1 MGYDCRWGSIF
12 IIYKACSDLSLKLRE
27 NTLSFRPFAFYLA
40 TLLFLASLLLHSNVN
55 ASLSIWG
62 FDDPGAEDSLTDES
76 EAAGLEPTESIGL
89 SDANTLLSIE
99 EVGIGEEE
107 SLSFMGLKIEEVIN
121 LPGAVTESEE
131 GREETNRDLTPQEIE
146 EEAILKTDSEQ
157 TDEGLSVLIDEI
169 EETSEDIDVEDQA
182 ISVTYDIPIAPE
194 NKHVKKYIVLFQNR
208 LRPNFE
214 KWLARSGRYE
224 EMIKTTLRENNL
236 PEDLFYLALI
246 ESGFNPKAFSRAKA
260 TGVWQFMKGT
270 GKRYG
275 LRIDRW
281 IDERRDP
288 VKATQAAAKYL
299 TELYNMFGSWP
310 LALAG
315 YNAGE
320 GRVYR
325 TIVRVRTRDFW
336 TLRDSRHLRPE
347 TRNYV
352 PKFMAATIIGKD
364 PKRYNFFV
372 EKEEAWVYDEVEIQ
386 DATYLSSIARYAG
399 ISVKELK
406 NYNPE
411 LKRDITPPRAPGYKI
426 KLPPGTKEAFFAA
439 YSPEE
444 EEKIFVGRSFKHR
457 VRRGETISLI
467 AQQYGVSVEHILK
480 TNGLSSRS
488 IIRVGQKI
496 LIEESPWRTG
506 ENTHVIRRGES
517 ISTIALK
524 YKVSIRR
531 LLEANNLH
539 RRSVI
544 RAGKTLIIPANS
556 SHRVSRHGNKK
567 HVIRTGESI
576 SLIARKYAVRIRDLL
591 KANEL
596 TRSSVIHAGNFL
608 IIP

>member
-1 MGYDCRWGSIF
+1 MYFRAFAVHI
-12 IIYKACSDLSLKLRE
+12 ASLVL
-27 NTLSFRPFAFYLA
+27 
-40 TLLFLASLLLHSNVN
+40 LASLLLHSNVS

-62 FDDPGAEDSLTDES
+62 FEDPGVEKKAENSLADDSEAEGDERSEGLDDSDGDLLIPVEEIDIEKKETLLLIGLETEEEIDLPGSLTGANDVSEDE
-76 EAAGLEPTESIGL
+76 
-89 SDANTLLSIE
+89 
-99 EVGIGEEE
+99 
-107 SLSFMGLKIEEVIN
+107 
-121 LPGAVTESEE
+121 
-131 GREETNRDLTPQEIE
+131 NRDLTPLEIE
-146 EEAILKTDSEQ
+146 EEASLKTGSQ
-157 TDEGLSVLIDEI
+157 LTNEGLSVLIDEI
-169 EETSEDIDVEDQA
+169 EENPEQSASEEQA
-182 ISVTYDIPIAPE
+182 LPVTYDMPVAPE

-214 KWLARSGRYE
+214 TWLSRSGRYE
-224 EMIKTTLRENNL
+224 QMIKTTLRESNL

-246 ESGFNPKAFSRAKA
+246 ESGFNPKAFSRSKA
-260 TGVWQFMKGT
+260 SGVWQFMKGT

-275 LRIDRW
+275 LRVDRW

-336 TLRDSRHLRPE
+336 TLRESRHLRPE

-364 PKRYNFFV
+364 PERYKFMV
-372 EKEEAWVYDEVEIQ
+372 DKEDPWVYDEVEIQ

-399 ISVKELK
+399 ISAKELK
-406 NYNPE
+406 KYNPE
-411 LKRDITPPRAPGYKI
+411 LKRDITPPRFPGYKI

-439 YSPEE
+439 YSPDK
-444 EEKIFVGRSFKHR
+444 EEKIFVGKSFKHR
-457 VRRGETISLI
+457 IHRGETISLI
-467 AQQYGVSVEHILK
+467 AEQYGVSVNQILK
-480 TNGLSSRS
+480 SNGLRSNS

-506 ENTHVIRRGES
+506 ENTHVIRKGES

-544 RAGKTLIIPANS
+544 RAGKTLIIPSNS

-576 SLIARKYAVRIRDLL
+576 SFIAQKYAVRMRDLL

-596 TRSSVIHAGNFL
+596 TKNSVIQAGNFL